1 MASNSYTPNP
11 GSPPP
16 FVDDQKIAAEI
27 LLRRLPTLP
36 TVSAR
41 LLGMMGQEEIN
52 LKEISNLIT
61 SDATLTGEILRL
73 SNSAMVGAR
82 SEVRSILQALAI
94 LGLEKVKGLACT
106 IALRSYLGNALQI
119 PALKRCWRHNLAT
132 AVVAAE
138 LADWARQDGGEAY
151 TAGILHD
158 IGRIALIAIE
168 PAHYLQ
174 VIETTIHGGGTL
186 CEHEKATYGLSHASA
201 GEWLASTWN
210 LPASICKAI
219 RNHHHRLESPYFEVD
234 GLVHHACRIADAIGF
249 SALPPP
255 PPSPQPVLD
264 FLAGLP
270 AVQRERLHLD
280 IAEWQILVAARIN
293 ALES

>member
-1 MASNSYTPNP
+1 MASIPNSSQPA
-11 GSPPP
+11 SPPP
-16 FVDDQKIAAEI
+16 FVDDQKVAADI

-41 LLGMMGQEEIN
+41 LLGMMGQAEIN
-52 LKEISNLIT
+52 LKEISTLIT

-73 SNSAMVGAR
+73 ANSAMFGAR

-94 LGLEKVKGLACT
+94 LGLETVKGLACT

-132 AVVAAE
+132 AVVASE
-138 LADWARQDGGEAY
+138 LADWARQDPGEAY

-158 IGRIALIAIE
+158 LGRIALIAIE

-174 VIETTIHGGGTL
+174 VIETTIHGGGSL

-210 LPASICKAI
+210 LPPTICRAI
-219 RNHHHRLESPYFEVD
+219 RNHHHPLESPYFEVE
-234 GLVHHACRIADAIGF
+234 GLVHHACRITDSIGF
-249 SALPPP
+249 SPPPPP
-255 PPSPQPVLD
+255 PPSPEPVRK
-264 FLAGLP
+264 FLANLP
-270 AVQRERLHLD
+270 PAQRERLNLD
-280 IAEWQILVAARIN
+280 ISEWQVLVAARIN